1 VSTVS
6 VASRGFREPGVD
18 LGSGVHAVGPS
29 IRGQYQGGYSRAYL
43 FEHDD
48 GLALVDTL
56 WDHDAHMILR
66 YLWKIG
72 CTPRDITDILITHA
86 HRSHLGG
93 VAILQ
98 QLSGATVHSHPVEA
112 PIIAGEA
119 SAAKIPLWPL
129 RPIELIG
136 FRVASQLGLQP
147 HVACKVD
154 DPTLEGGEV
163 IRGLEVL
170 HLPGHTPG
178 NLVFAWKGNGAM
190 AVADTIMTWPSF
202 AAGWPGFNQDEE
214 VFRRSLVKVVEREPE
229 MVLTGHGDPIWENA
243 AETIKTLV

>member
-6 VASRGFREPGVD
+6 VAARGFSEPGVA
-18 LGSGVHAVGPS
+18 LGSGIHAIGPS
-29 IRGQYQGGYSRAYL
+29 VHGQFQGGYSRAYL
-43 FEHDD
+43 FEHGE

-72 CTPRDITDILITHA
+72 CTPTDITDILITHA

-93 VAILQ
+93 VAILKR
-98 QLSGATVHSHPVEA
+98 LNPRAKVHSHPAEA
-112 PIIAGEA
+112 EIVAGRE

-129 RPIELIG
+129 TPVQLIG

-147 HVACKVD
+147 HVPCEVD
-154 DPTLEGGEV
+154 CPNLEGGED

-170 HLPGHTPG
+170 HMPGHTRG
-178 NLVFAWKGNGAM
+178 NLAFAKGNAI

-202 AAGWPGFNQDEE
+202 CAGWPGFNLDDDE
-214 VFRRSLVKVVEREPE
+214 FRESLKRVVDRRPE

-243 AETIKTLV
+243 AESIETLL